1 MLPTDFEGNTPTIE
15 NVFHSLNTRLIFIK
29 TGIAKHGKYYDGDDY
44 ECKPHEAIYDIQS
57 KVHGYSP
64 ASALGEIENSLA
76 LIDRIQIA
84 IEIIPKVDEVDAPDS
99 WSVHTDYTPNIKDEL
114 DQYKVFLEELQEN
127 LLSREELT
135 ITNSDASFIKIK
147 LNIKVEELAG
157 LIYFLDHDKIFKSKQ
172 KPLSRAFAKIISHA
186 NGENFSAEYLNNSV
200 YSFMDDGSIVSFWRD
215 KFIDYV
221 NQTNAIPKKKNK

>member
-1 MLPTDFEGNTPTIE
+1 MLPTDFEGNNPTIE
-15 NVFHSLNTRLIFIK
+15 NVFHSLNTRLSFIK
-29 TGIAKHGKYYDGDDY
+29 TGIAKYGKYYNGNDY
-44 ECKPHEAIYDIQS
+44 ECNPQEAIFDIQS
-57 KVHGYSP
+57 RVHGYNP
-64 ASALGEIENSLA
+64 ALALGEIENSLE
-76 LIDRIQIA
+76 LIDEIQKLID
-84 IEIIPKVDEVDAPDS
+84 EISKEDEMDTSDS
-99 WSVHTDYTPNIKDEL
+99 WSIVTSDTTSFRDEL

-172 KPLSRAFAKIISHA
+172 KPLSRAFSKIISQG
-186 NGENFSAEYLNNSV
+186 NGEDISVEYLNNSV
-200 YSFMDDGSIVSFWRD
+200 YSFMDDGSIVSFWRN

-221 NQTNAIPKKKNK
+221 NQTNTIPKKKNK